1 MNPASTAASPPG
13 SPFRPASAFHSAD
26 LVWTLVRTDFKTRY
40 HGTYAGFL
48 WALLRPLA
56 LVLVLMGVFSFAFGN
71 RGSYPTYLV
80 TGLLLYD
87 FFTDATKAGLASLVS
102 KSFLLNKTVA
112 PSWILVVTSIS
123 NALITVMT
131 VWAVFLAVI
140 TAAGHGPSLAALGLM
155 LLYGIH
161 YVLMVVGISLGLSVL
176 FVVYRDLNEIW
187 DVVTHAGFFIAP
199 IIYPLDIMPE
209 RLHFWLYLWPPTP
222 IIQFTREVLVNGTVP
237 SLRAHLLLSAET
249 AVVFL
254 VGLLVFRR
262 YRPRIAEYV

>member
-1 MNPASTAASPPG
+1 MRSSIPTSPGPT
-13 SPFRPASAFHSAD
+13 SRLTPAFHSAD

-112 PSWILVVTSIS
+112 PTWILVVTTVS
-123 NALITVMT
+123 NALITVLT
-131 VWAVFLAVI
+131 VWTVFLTVI
-140 TAAGHGPSLAALGLM
+140 TLAGHGPSLTALGLM

-161 YVLMVVGISLGLSVL
+161 YVVMVVGISLGLSVL
-176 FVVYRDLNEIW
+176 FLVYRDLNEIW
-187 DVVTHAGFFIAP
+187 DVVTHAGFFVAP
-199 IIYPLDIMPE
+199 IIYPLDIIPE
-209 RLHFWLYLWPPTP
+209 RFHFWLYLWPPTP
-222 IIQFTREVLVNGTVP
+222 IIQFTREVLVNGSVP
-237 SLRAHLLLSAET
+237 SLKAHLLLSAET
-249 AVVFL
+249 GIVFL
-254 VGLLVFRR
+254 VGLLVFHR

>member
-1 MNPASTAASPPG
+1 MRPSVPTSPG
-13 SPFRPASAFHSAD
+13 STVRPSSVFPSAD

-112 PSWILVVTSIS
+112 PSWVLVVTSIS
-123 NALITVMT
+123 NALVTVLT
-131 VWAVFLAVI
+131 VWAVFLSVI
-140 TAAGHGPSLAALGLM
+140 TLAGHGPSPAALGLM
-155 LLYGIH
+155 LLYGVH
-161 YVLMVVGISLGLSVL
+161 YVVMVVGISLGLSVL
-176 FVVYRDLNEIW
+176 FVLYRDLNEIW
-187 DVVTHAGFFIAP
+187 DVVTHAGFFVAP
-199 IIYPLDIMPE
+199 IIYPLDIIPE

-249 AVVFL
+249 AVIFL
-254 VGLLVFRR
+254 AGLLVFHR
-262 YRPRIAEYV
+262 YRPRIAEHV

>member
-1 MNPASTAASPPG
+1 M
-13 SPFRPASAFHSAD
+13 FHSFD
-26 LVWTLVRTDFKTRY
+26 LVWTLIRTDFKTRY

-123 NALITVMT
+123 NALITVLT

-140 TAAGHGPSLAALGLM
+140 TVAGHGPSLAALGLM

-187 DVVTHAGFFIAP
+187 DVVTHAGFFVAP